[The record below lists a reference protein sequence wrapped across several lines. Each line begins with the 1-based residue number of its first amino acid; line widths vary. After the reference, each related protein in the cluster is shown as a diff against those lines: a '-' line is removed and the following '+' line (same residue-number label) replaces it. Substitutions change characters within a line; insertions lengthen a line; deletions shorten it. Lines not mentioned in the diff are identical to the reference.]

1 MLDYNKM
8 DEVLKNLDVS
18 AKNLKSTSQVHE
30 KLEKAEKDLK
40 EVLGELQKER
50 EGLQASVD
58 IMDEF
63 GQDHKILRE
72 KVENVLADYKLLKA
86 GYDFLEMELKK
97 TNSNLEELDDKFED
111 MKTSFKLIEKGLE
124 EVNGICKD
132 NGLLLND
139 SKKEQEDNFKDI
151 KTTLKH
157 IENDLAEVNG
167 VCKDNG
173 LLLDNLKKEQEDKF
187 KEVKSTLKHIE
198 NDLAEVNGVCRRNG
212 LLLNNIKTEQEDA
225 KAKNKTLKSLV
236 ITGMLFAFG
245 CLVMSVVGI
254 LI

>member
-18 AKNLKSTSQVHE
+18 AKNLKSTSEVHE

-40 EVLGELQKER
+40 EALGELQKER

-72 KVENVLADYKLLKA
+72 KVENVLADYKLLKSS
-86 GYDFLEMELKK
+86 YDFLEMELKK

-124 EVNGICKD
+124 EVNG
-132 NGLLLND
+132 
-139 SKKEQEDNFKDI
+139 
-151 KTTLKH
+151 
-157 IENDLAEVNG
+157 
-167 VCKDNG
+167 
-173 LLLDNLKKEQEDKF
+173 
-187 KEVKSTLKHIE
+187 
-198 NDLAEVNGVCRRNG
+198 VCRRNG

-225 KAKNKTLKSLV
+225 KAKNKTLKSLA

-254 LI
+254 FI